1 MIIVFSV
8 LLAVCC
14 FATRG
19 IAFTC
24 PPCDPSIYPCPDF
37 DTSQCLYEIVKDPC
51 GCCPECAKGPG
62 EECGGIFRIAGQ
74 CTNGSLCLLSVEYG
88 LPYSSYIQ
96 TKGTCDGEEGI
107 YIIIAKTII
116 HFVINYYCIVVVI

>member
-1 MIIVFSV
+1 MITVFSV

-19 IAFTC
+19 IALTC

-37 DTSQCLYEIVKDPC
+37 HTNQCLYEIVKDPC

-62 EECGGIFRIAGQ
+62 EECGGLFRIAGQ

-96 TKGTCDGEEGI
+96 TKGTCEIEEGI
-107 YIIIAKTII
+107 YIYSKNNNSFC
-116 HFVINYYCIVVVI
+116 HKLL